1 MKSAKELMGEI
12 SMAKQKYDA
21 VVASGQPTGTA
32 RERLKNLLF
41 SYMPDILEAINKAMQ
56 LTEEN
61 ELLQTELDDAEHEI
75 DELKGMQSKPEVEE
89 KPPVVRGKR
98 AKTIVAEVPPD
109 EQPSEQ

>member
-41 SYMPDILEAINKAMQ
+41 SYMPDILEAMNKTMQ

-75 DELKGMQSKPEVEE
+75 DELKSE
-89 KPPVVRGKR
+89 KPTVVRGKR
-98 AKTIVAEVPPD
+98 AKTIIVEVPPD